1 MEWSKLI
8 SEWFSDEELISE
20 LRMFF
25 TEAERETID
34 FTSLL
39 GQINWINEDT
49 GEIKIKKRTF
59 RFDYELC
66 DVTEV
71 I

>member
-1 MEWSKLI
+1 
-8 SEWFSDEELISE
+8 
-20 LRMFF
+20 MFF

-34 FTSLL
+34 FTALL

-49 GEIKIKKRTF
+49 GEIKIKNRTF
-59 RFDYELC
+59 RFNKELC

-71 I
+71 Q

>member
-1 MEWSKLI
+1 MI
-8 SEWFSDEELISE
+8 SEWFSDDELISE

-34 FTSLL
+34 FTALL

-49 GEIKIKKRTF
+49 GEIKIKNRTF

-71 I
+71 Q

>member
-1 MEWSKLI
+1 MSI
-8 SEWFSDEELISE
+8 SEWFSDDELISE

-34 FTSLL
+34 FTALL

-49 GEIKIKKRTF
+49 GEIQIKNRTF

-71 I
+71 L

>member
-1 MEWSKLI
+1 MSV
-8 SEWFSDEELISE
+8 SEWFSDDELISE

-34 FTSLL
+34 FQSLL
-39 GQINWINEDT
+39 GQIQWVNDET

-71 I
+71 K

>member
-1 MEWSKLI
+1 MI
-8 SEWFSDEELISE
+8 SEWFSDDELISE

-39 GQINWINEDT
+39 GQIKWINNQT
-49 GEIKIKKRTF
+49 GEIQIKKRTF
-59 RFDYELC
+59 RFDKELC

>member
-1 MEWSKLI
+1 
-8 SEWFSDEELISE
+8 
-20 LRMFF
+20 MFF

-34 FTSLL
+34 FTALL
-39 GQINWINEDT
+39 GQINWINDET
-49 GEIKIKKRTF
+49 GEIKVKKRTF

-71 I
+71 K

>member
-1 MEWSKLI
+1 MSI
-8 SEWFSDEELISE
+8 SEWYPDEELISE

-34 FTSLL
+34 FQSLL
-39 GQINWINEDT
+39 GQVNWINPDT
-49 GEIKIKKRTF
+49 GEIKVKKRTF

-71 I
+71 TQ

>member
-1 MEWSKLI
+1 MGLFGLI
-8 SEWFSDEELISE
+8 SEWFSDDELISE

-34 FTSLL
+34 FQSLL

-49 GEIKIKKRTF
+49 GEIKIKNRTF
-59 RFDYELC
+59 RFNKELC

-71 I
+71 Q